1 VVGGLDQTVILDRTA
16 MDVEAHDLPT
26 G

>member
-1 VVGGLDQTVILDRTA
+1 VVSGLDQTVILDRTA